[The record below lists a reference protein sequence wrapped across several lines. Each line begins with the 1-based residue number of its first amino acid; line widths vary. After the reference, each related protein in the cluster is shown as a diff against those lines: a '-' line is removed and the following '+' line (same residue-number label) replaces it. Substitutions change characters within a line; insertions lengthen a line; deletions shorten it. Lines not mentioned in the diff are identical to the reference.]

1 MSAHG
6 TMHWFSL
13 AAVLALVH
21 GAAAETAVVM
31 HAGLDVNNLELT
43 NGAHSPDLSPLNTP
57 AHDSVRNETLQPNR
71 NVGARIGEP
80 RGNPLWAIPLSS
92 LKVTR
97 ERPIFAPS
105 RRPPVVAAPAPATE
119 LVRAPPPPEPEE
131 PLRLALTGTIAGGP
145 VEVAVLIDKT
155 TQQIVRLRTG
165 ESHEGW
171 ILRSVRGREVTME
184 KERRAIHLALPAPG
198 EQQEP
203 PLAQLSG
210 IAQIPPASPGSATT
224 TRAGPATPPVAGP
237 GTPPAATT
245 PAPAPPPPSPR
256 MPNVQPARP
265 PV

>member
-1 MSAHG
+1 MSAAG

-13 AAVLALVH
+13 AAVLALAH
-21 GAAAETAVVM
+21 GAAAQTAVV
-31 HAGLDVNNLELT
+31 HVGLDVNGLELRS
-43 NGAHSPDLSPLNTP
+43 GARSPDFAPLNTP
-57 AHDSVRNETLQPNR
+57 AHDPVRNETLQPNR

-105 RRPPVVAAPAPATE
+105 RRPPVVAAPPPAAE
-119 LVRAPPPPEPEE
+119 PVRAPPPPEPE
-131 PLRLALTGTIAGGP
+131 PFRLALTGTIAGGS

-171 ILRSVRGREVTME
+171 ILRSVRGREVSME

-210 IAQIPPASPGSATT
+210 LAQIPAASPGSVTT